1 MLLFLD
7 ANVLF
12 TAAISP
18 GGASRA
24 LVRLSAAGACRLAA
38 SPFAIDEARRNV
50 GVKRPDR
57 RAELDVVLATL
68 DRVGDARPDLLTWAV
83 RHVVAK
89 DAPILAAAVGAHA
102 DVLVTGDRTHFG
114 DLYGRTVRGLR
125 VEPPRVAL
133 RLVLDDGP

>member
-7 ANVLF
+7 ASVLF

-38 SPFAIDEARRNV
+38 SPFAIDEARRNI

-57 RAELDVVLATL
+57 RSELDVVLATL
-68 DRVGDARPDLLTWAV
+68 DRVGDVRPDLRTWAV

-89 DAPILAAAVGAHA
+89 DAPILAAAVAAHA
-102 DVLVTGDRTHFG
+102 DVLVTGDRKHFG
-114 DLYGRTVRGLR
+114 DLYGRAVRGMR
-125 VEPPRVAL
+125 VEPPQVAL
-133 RLVLDDGP
+133 RLVLDEGP